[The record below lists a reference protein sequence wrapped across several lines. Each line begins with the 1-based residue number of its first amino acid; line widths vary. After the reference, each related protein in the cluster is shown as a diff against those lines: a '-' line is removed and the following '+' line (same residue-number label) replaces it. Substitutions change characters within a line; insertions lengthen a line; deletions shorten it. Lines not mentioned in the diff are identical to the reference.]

1 MRRVGY
7 LVIVMLLCGNTYA
20 LWDKFPSK
28 PVFALYGVILAIEA
42 IACLARYEYASRPS
56 FYFVIIG
63 VVLFSISDNLLAFLK
78 FNAYKT
84 NLGRF
89 VIMLMY
95 YGAQY
100 FIMHG
105 ALHQSNLQQEI
116 EAYENR
122 LKKNY

>member
-7 LVIVMLLCGNTYA
+7 LVIILLLCGNTYS

-28 PVFALYGVILAIEA
+28 LIFTVYGIILAAEA
-42 IACLARYEYASRPS
+42 IACLARYEHASRPS
-56 FYFVIIG
+56 FYFIIIG

-78 FNAYKT
+78 FNSYKT

-105 ALHQSNLQQEI
+105 SLHQSNLQQEI
-116 EAYENR
+116 ENFE
-122 LKKNY
+122 